1 MGAGRGVQQMN
12 VLEMQIMFNEVIKRK
27 VTVKDFEQWVYAT
40 PEIEDHFGYAFYL
53 DLISLDFRD
62 KYIYL
67 DLERMLTPV
76 IPFGELEYRRI
87 KERLEKV
94 ASDTHE
100 IDEVLASIYEDYCDG
115 YGFLRFLGL
124 AFALLSG
131 TDGELHINQAVRE
144 LLREE
149 ARRIMSFI
157 DSGKIKVSG
166 KFEYDDFRDGKDRIE
181 LTNVELM
188 LRKLGDR
195 ISGSGH

>member
-1 MGAGRGVQQMN
+1 MDLFDLQVKFSE
-12 VLEMQIMFNEVIKRK
+12 VLRREI
-27 VTVKDFEQWVYAT
+27 TVEDFEQWVYAT
-40 PEIEDHFGYAFYL
+40 PEIEDHFGYALYL

-87 KERLEKV
+87 KAGLEKV

-149 ARRIMSFI
+149 ARRILSFI
-157 DSGKIKVSG
+157 DSGKIKVTG

-181 LTNVELM
+181 LTNVGLM

-195 ISGSGH
+195 IS